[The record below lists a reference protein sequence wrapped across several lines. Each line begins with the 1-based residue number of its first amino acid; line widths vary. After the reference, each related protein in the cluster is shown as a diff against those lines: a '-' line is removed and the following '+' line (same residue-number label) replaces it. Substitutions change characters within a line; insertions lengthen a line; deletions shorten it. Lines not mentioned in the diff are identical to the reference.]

1 MTHIPWVSSII
12 HCKNTCEK
20 CTRVKWMLLYK
31 VYNLYGR
38 ACSYIIVYHT
48 ETASRVINV
57 WGEGGWSTSSAL
69 KQLQHMTG
77 NLIEMFF
84 LV

>member
-48 ETASRVINV
+48 ETTSRVINV
-57 WGEGGWSTSSAL
+57 WGEGGWSKSSAL